1 MNRKERFTSGDKI
14 LAYIFI
20 GCFIVIGFIFSSQ
33 VFDNEGF
40 YGLMLLVLGLPILW
54 VIHRSEKN
62 RTQDELSKFRG
73 DKPEDAHLG
82 QMGVFGGDRM
92 RMPVK
97 ADELLWVHPD
107 VEEYSKRLKEEQ
119 EKIKTEDKDKEN
131 SR

>member
-1 MNRKERFTSGDKI
+1 MIKQERFVSGDRI

-62 RTQDELSKFRG
+62 RTQDELSKLRG

-92 RMPVK
+92 RIPRK
-97 ADELLWVHPD
+97 ADELFWVYPD
-107 VEEYSKRLKEEQ
+107 VEAYSKKLKEEQ
-119 EKIKTEDKDKEN
+119 EKIKAEDKDKEN